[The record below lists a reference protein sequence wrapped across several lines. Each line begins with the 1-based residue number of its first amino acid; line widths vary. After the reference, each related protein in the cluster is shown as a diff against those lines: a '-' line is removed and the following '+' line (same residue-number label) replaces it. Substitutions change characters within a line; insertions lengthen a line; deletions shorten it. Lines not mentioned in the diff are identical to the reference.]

1 MGTTLLSQ
9 PPIWRESRL
18 GLEAAALVRSPV
30 YRGDGVADAEGQPVF
45 LIPGFLA
52 GDNSLGL
59 MTRWL
64 RRTGHYTRKAGMRS
78 NVDCSAAALAR
89 LTERV
94 EALAEARG
102 ERVALIGQSRGG
114 AFAKVMAVRRPDL
127 VSGIVT
133 LGSPIVEPLAVH
145 PLVRAQVY
153 AVGLLG
159 TLGAPGLFRHS
170 CLWGDCCTTFFGDQS
185 ARLGR
190 ETGYLAI
197 YSRTDGIVRWE
208 SCLDPAADD
217 HLEVEASHCGMSLN
231 PAAYRAIAVA
241 LERFRSA
248 DRSGARSRAAGAARA
263 AA

>member
-1 MGTTLLSQ
+1 M
-9 PPIWRESRL
+9 
-18 GLEAAALVRSPV
+18 RSAV
-30 YRGDGVADAEGQPVF
+30 YAGAGVPDANGQPVF

-64 RRTGHYTRKAGMRS
+64 RRTGHHTRKAGIRL
-78 NVDCSAAALAR
+78 NVNCSAVATER

-94 EALAEARG
+94 EALAESRG
-102 ERVALIGQSRGG
+102 ERVAVIGQSRGG
-114 AFAKVMAVRRPDL
+114 TFAKVLAMRRPDL

-159 TLGAPGLFRHS
+159 TLGTPGLFRHS
-170 CLWGDCCTTFFGDQS
+170 CLWGDCCTSFFEDLAGPLP
-185 ARLGR
+185 A
-190 ETGYLAI
+190 ETGYLSI
-197 YSRTDGIVRWE
+197 YSKSDGVVRWQA
-208 SCLDPAADD
+208 CLDPAADE
-217 HLEVEASHCGMSLN
+217 HLEVKASHCGMSLN
-231 PAAYRAIAVA
+231 ADAYRAIAQA
-241 LERFRSA
+241 LDRYRSA
-248 DRSGARSRAAGAARA
+248 DLAGGRTASAVGAGRA